1 MQSVSKK
8 RLGQQIKI
16 RLSDEIYEWVK
27 TVAKEHERSMCY
39 VISHAVKEF
48 KKQEEQREQETKAV

>member
-27 TVAKEHERSMCY
+27 TTAKKNDRSMCY

-48 KKQEEQREQETKAV
+48 KKQEEQRESKTTSI